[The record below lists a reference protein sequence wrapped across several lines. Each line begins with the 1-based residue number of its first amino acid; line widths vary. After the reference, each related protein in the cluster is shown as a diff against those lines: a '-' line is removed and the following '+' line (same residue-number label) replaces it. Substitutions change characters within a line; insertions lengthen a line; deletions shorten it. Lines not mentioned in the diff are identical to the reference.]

1 MMNETTQYRFFKAA
15 KLFKSLAHP
24 LRLAITCGLRAS
36 PCTQTHMSEVL
47 DIPQSTVAQHL
58 KVLRAE
64 GIVKCERNGLEV
76 VFSLADPVVPLM
88 LDTLC
93 RRADKDHDNVYT
105 WEELAEIERQRRTM
119 GA

>member
-1 MMNETTQYRFFKAA
+1 MNETTQDRFFKAA

-24 LRLAITCGLRAS
+24 LRLAITCGLRGR
-36 PCTQTHMSEVL
+36 PCTQTYMSDVL
-47 DIPQSTVAQHL
+47 NIPQSTVAQHL

-64 GIVKCERNGLEV
+64 GIVKCERRGLEV
-76 VFSLADPVVPLM
+76 VFSLADPVVPMM

-93 RRADKDHDNVYT
+93 RRADKDVDNVYT
-105 WEELAEIERQRRTM
+105 WEELAEIEKERRVS